1 MSEGNSLKKGIA
13 GLLSATVLAM
23 AFVMYIS
30 ADTNPPTLGC
40 QGFELR
46 TMADGSVQMQVT
58 VYVDQLEN
66 SSGAAFYLDYNQTY
80 LTPSNQTTNA
90 PIVNT
95 GLTADETFFAPDKE
109 LYTPASGAWEN
120 PFEPSISVAGQS
132 HDYCRV
138 DTQAGYIAMDL
149 KVKQSLSGGKL
160 KQVQVSPKEAAT
172 VFDAS
177 AAPVT
182 LGTLSFRVE
191 PEYLPRIVEL
201 FDGITEN
208 ESPTKNGEF
217 LIQFRAKETAVEP
230 WQISAYEPTPNSHY
244 HNLVSFTKDSTDGHR
259 GRGIFT
265 FRVPQT
271 VISVEAAE
279 RDVVVDAYQAYHE
292 GTDKDLSNLLRK
304 YSPMVTA
311 TYADGSR
318 VNYIMPWGLED
329 DTTANLNYGY
339 TPYRYNGSTPD
350 HLGAQI
356 TAYDPTGN
364 VAVGETPDYIVQQY
378 FYYQTGV
385 DDSGAPVYKRHPVP
399 ITATVAVTPITLTGV
414 SCEDQE
420 RSYGL
425 TPALLSNVNTI
436 SDLKLPTRAR
446 LSTDITPDGASL
458 MMDIPGWKSANA
470 VSSWPEGTLNTLI
483 ADGETDVH
491 WPTTD
496 DSGKLEEVK
505 AKRLGDYSFV
515 MSSTMGGTAEE
526 KFSATE
532 IKAAYPWLTVP
543 GDWDGGLTVVRK
555 LQDAT
560 VYTDAAGY
568 PIQHLS
574 TSTDNTNGQP
584 VLKIQ
589 AAKGN
594 GQPEANLSAAT
605 KFRVR
610 LPDGTQLDESWFVPA
625 SGGTS
630 YANSVWAT
638 EPISG
643 LGTMGVAG
651 MNVILQPGDLN
662 ATDAYA
668 EQRELLR
675 RYINLGG
682 WFHVSLREDADHEW
696 SDFIPVYVPPRA
708 NAYTQN
714 AEYYFIGDNRG
725 LYDYPGTLG
734 ATVILPR
741 GEFVPLAS
749 DGTYLYKNE
758 NNKPIYVRAD
768 GIETVDPETGGVKN
782 RLKADR
788 YGVTTTYD
796 GTTGRDGGRLYT
808 FSVEAWNN
816 KTNSLSA
823 IIHGKTYSD
832 ITQYGPDALKSPATY
847 AAYGEVLN
855 VDGRTAAMRFHEPDT
870 TPAQTGE
877 QVSLTGVGTGLSTD
891 VAGNVTLVTYD
902 TQKEGYT
909 ARQEVTLTL
918 KNTGTVPLYGLDID
932 TVTDA
937 GAADKGG
944 DGGDHFRLL
953 KPLAS
958 FLAPGQSTTF
968 TLSYQF
974 ELKHKDASAAV
985 LDYIDTLYLTS
996 SSHPNAADPLL
1007 AFDAKFRVSD
1017 QDIHRVTVKY
1027 TPAAGQMG
1035 TAGTIMG
1042 EIRYST
1048 PAPGDPAY
1056 VMDFTPGSYTYTQ
1069 GEPVYI
1075 SALPVDEYTIKSITY
1090 TYPGMTSTTP
1100 EIPDD
1105 YTSGD
1110 GTAAAEI
1117 PDPYLVYSFDMP
1129 AADVVV
1135 EVVYE
1140 ESIYSKLRLS
1150 AMVDYS
1156 AISDTL
1162 LKPGVT
1168 LPAAENTFQV
1178 YQKAFTAKEL
1188 ADAKQ
1193 FADDS
1198 AGNRTAAEYL
1208 ARVGRAD
1215 SDSFNPSN
1223 DQYLVVIPADAAYSQ
1238 VEVTL
1243 KQVNTLIAGNSNIT
1257 PVNVTMELLRA
1268 DLTDAGRDFLDVY
1281 PNPNDTPGDTATPT
1295 VHYSK
1300 SFASPEQGKSAY
1312 VRVTTSYKNPKD
1324 GITIYRYYY
1333 LEIHRKTDEIE
1344 AKLKY
1349 GNSPYGMILNASN
1362 IPGPDATGAGS
1373 KKEEALT
1380 QFVDNHFSFAGLANE
1395 FVPKVVQGKP
1405 QAQLH
1410 YWSEAWV
1417 PQGSLYEPE
1426 SDTDLGDYHSE
1437 KNLDLDPVA
1446 LFVLSTEGFNEPGI
1460 VEIKDSSGR
1469 AVDPAKI
1476 TRYVDVVL
1484 LDAAE
1489 TAQAD
1494 RFAEPAA
1501 GDEDRVGWRIPLGMA
1516 DQPAVAG
1523 GWVQA
1528 LKRDIDPETGDYRK
1542 DADGNYI
1549 YVQKKDPATGEPQVD
1564 VNGAPVYETQ
1574 SIQLRPGVYDMV
1586 YSFLDYD
1593 GKTLL
1598 TSVTRPL
1605 VILPPVG
1612 DVNADGTVDADDERA
1627 VKARVTDPPG
1637 YSALG
1642 YASGNVFRYR
1652 SCDTN
1657 NDRNINNIDAN
1668 VLRAYTSGDIL
1679 RFYLV
1684 TGYIG

>member
-1 MSEGNSLKKGIA
+1 MRERKSLKRGIT
-13 GLLSATVLAM
+13 GLLAATVLAA
-23 AFVMYIS
+23 AFTVYIS
-30 ADTNPPTLGC
+30 ATESNKPTLLFEGA
-40 QGFELR
+40 ELR
-46 TMADGSVQMQVT
+46 TMEDGTVQMLFT
-58 VYVDQLEN
+58 VYVDHLKD
-66 SSGAAFYLDYNQTY
+66 SSGASFFLDYNKNY
-80 LTPSNQTTNA
+80 LALSDQTTNE
-90 PIVNT
+90 PISGI
-95 GLTADETFFAPDKE
+95 GLMDNDRFFAPDPDFYK
-109 LYTPASGAWEN
+109 PNEN
-120 PFEPSISVAGQS
+120 PFQARPDMGQS
-132 HDYCRV
+132 VTYYSRC
-138 DTQAGYIAMDL
+138 DTNGAYIAMNLVALQDIE
-149 KVKQSLSGGKL
+149 GGKL
-160 KQVQVSPKEAAT
+160 KKIPVGMAVDEDAA
-172 VFDAS
+172 VFDSSVEKVA
-177 AAPVT
+177 
-182 LGTLSFRVE
+182 LGTISFQVK
-191 PEYLPRIVEL
+191 PEYLPTVVEL
-201 FDGITEN
+201 FQGINDQED
-208 ESPTKNGEF
+208 PTKNGNF
-217 LIQFRAKETAVEP
+217 LIKPRTTPEMQAEP
-230 WQISAYEPTPNSHY
+230 WQINAYERIEGGYVYSHHSY
-244 HNLVSFTKDSTDGHR
+244 TKDAADGYA
-259 GRGIFT
+259 GRAAFT
-265 FRVPQT
+265 FDFPQT
-271 VISVEAAE
+271 IISIEAAE
-279 RDVVVDAYQAYHE
+279 RNVVVDAYQAYHD
-292 GTDKDLSNLLRK
+292 GTDADLANLLRK

-329 DTTANLNYGY
+329 DTTAKLNYGY
-339 TPYRYNGSTPD
+339 KPYLYDGSAPG
-350 HLGAQI
+350 HLGASM

-364 VAVGETPDYIVQQY
+364 AAAGETPDYIVQQY
-378 FYYQTGV
+378 FYYQTGI
-385 DDSGAPVYKRHPVP
+385 DESGEPVYKRHPVP
-399 ITATVAVTPITLTGV
+399 ITATVAITPITLTGV

-420 RSYGL
+420 LSYGL
-425 TPALLSNVNTI
+425 TSTMLSKVTTI

-446 LSTDITPDGASL
+446 LTTDITPDGASL

-470 VSSWPEGTLNTLI
+470 DSVWPAGTLDTLI
-483 ADGETDVH
+483 ADNCSDKSIH
-491 WPTTD
+491 WPTLA
-496 DSGKLEEVK
+496 DSGNLEAVK
-505 AKRLGDYSFV
+505 TYRLGDYSFV

-526 KFSATE
+526 KYSAAE

-543 GDWDGGLTVVRK
+543 GDWDGGLTAIRK

-605 KFRVR
+605 EFRVR
-610 LPDGTQLDESWFVPA
+610 LPDGTQLDEGWFVPA

-630 YANSVWAT
+630 YANSAWIM
-638 EPISG
+638 EPTSG
-643 LGTMGVAG
+643 LGTLGMTG
-651 MNVILQPGDLN
+651 MNIILQPGDLN

-682 WFHVSLREDADHEW
+682 WFHVSLREDGGHAW

-734 ATVILPR
+734 TTVILPR

-768 GIETVDPETGGVKN
+768 GSETVDPETGGVKN

-788 YGVTTTYD
+788 YGVPTTYD

-808 FSVEAWNN
+808 FSVKAWNN
-816 KTNSLSA
+816 KTYNLSA

-847 AAYGEVLN
+847 AAYGQVLN
-855 VDGRTAAMRFHEPDT
+855 VDNRTATMRFHEPDT
-870 TPAQTGE
+870 TLAQTGE
-877 QVSLTGVGTGLSTD
+877 QVSLTGTGPGLSTD

-937 GAADKGG
+937 GAADKGS

-968 TLSYQF
+968 TLTYQF
-974 ELKHKDASAAV
+974 DLKHKDASSAV
-985 LDYIDTLYLTS
+985 LDYIDTIYLTS
-996 SSHPNAADPLL
+996 SSHPTAADPLL

-1017 QDIHRVTVKY
+1017 KDVHRVTVKY
-1027 TPAAGQMG
+1027 TPPAGEMG
-1035 TAGTIMG
+1035 TAGTIIG
-1042 EIRYST
+1042 EIKYSN
-1048 PAPGDPAY
+1048 PAPGNPAY

-1069 GEPVYI
+1069 GETVYL

-1090 TYPGMTSTTP
+1090 TYPGMVSATP
-1100 EIPDD
+1100 EIPDS
-1105 YTSGD
+1105 YNPGD
-1110 GTAAAEI
+1110 GTATAEI

-1156 AISDTL
+1156 ATSDTL
-1162 LKPGVT
+1162 LKPGT
-1168 LPAAENTFQV
+1168 NSPAAENTFAV
-1178 YQKAFTAKEL
+1178 YQKAFTAQEL
-1188 ADAKQ
+1188 ADAAQ
-1193 FADDS
+1193 FAADS

-1215 SDSFNPSN
+1215 SSSFDPSN
-1223 DQYLVVIPADAAYSQ
+1223 DQYLVVIPADATVSQ

-1243 KQVNTLIAGNSNIT
+1243 KQVNTLIAGNLDIGPIT
-1257 PVNVTMELLRA
+1257 VTMELLPA
-1268 DLTDAGRDFLDVY
+1268 DITNSGSTSLPVTL
-1281 PNPNDTPGDTATPT
+1281 PQGDTATPT
-1295 VHYSK
+1295 VHYSA

-1312 VRVTTSYKNPKD
+1312 VRVTTSYTEN
-1324 GITIYRYYY
+1324 TNTTYRYYY

-1349 GNSPYGMILNASN
+1349 GNSPYGMILNATN

-1373 KKEEALT
+1373 KKETALT

-1417 PQGSLYEPE
+1417 PQGSRYEPE
-1426 SDTDLGDYHSE
+1426 SETALGDYHAD

-1446 LFVLSTEGFNEPGI
+1446 LFVLSTEGFTEPGI

-1494 RFAEPAA
+1494 RFVEPAA
-1501 GDEDRVGWRIPLGMA
+1501 GDEGRIGWRIPLGMA
-1516 DQPAVAG
+1516 DQPAVAA

-1528 LKRDIDPETGDYRK
+1528 LKRDTDPATGDYLK
-1542 DADGNYI
+1542 DTDGNYI

-1612 DVNADGTVDADDERA
+1612 DVNADGTVDAVDERA
-1627 VKARVTDPPG
+1627 VKARVTDPLG
-1637 YSALG
+1637 YTALG

-1668 VLRAYTSGDIL
+1668 VLRAYTGGDIL

-1684 TGYIG
+1684 TDYVG

>member
-30 ADTNPPTLGC
+30 ADTNPPTLGF

-46 TMADGSVQMQVT
+46 TMADGSVQMQVA

-80 LTPSNQTTNA
+80 LTPSNQMTNA
-90 PIVNT
+90 PISST
-95 GLTADETFFAPDKE
+95 GLTADETFFEPDKE
-109 LYTPASGAWEN
+109 LYIPASGDWEN
-120 PFEPSISVAGQS
+120 PFESRIGAAGQS

-138 DTQAGYIAMDL
+138 DTQVGYIAMDL

-160 KQVQVSPKEAAT
+160 KQVQVSPREAAT
-172 VFDAS
+172 VFDAGT
-177 AAPVT
+177 APVT

-191 PEYLPRIVEL
+191 PEYLPHIVEL
-201 FDGITEN
+201 FGGITEN
-208 ESPTKNGEF
+208 EIPIKNGEF
-217 LIQFRAKETAVEP
+217 LIRFRAEETAVEP
-230 WQISAYEPTPNSHY
+230 WQISAYEPVPNSYY
-244 HNLVSFTKDSTDGHR
+244 HNLVNFTKDSTDGHR
-259 GRGIFT
+259 GRGVFT
-265 FRVPQT
+265 FRFPQT
-271 VISVEAAE
+271 IISIEAAE
-279 RDVVVDAYQAYHE
+279 RNVVVDAYQAYHD
-292 GTDKDLSNLLRK
+292 GTDADLTNLLRK

-329 DTTANLNYGY
+329 DVTADLNYGY
-339 TPYRYNGSTPD
+339 TPYLYDSGAPG

-356 TAYDPTGN
+356 TAYDSTGN
-364 VAVGETPDYIVQQY
+364 VAAGETPDYIVQQY
-378 FYYQTGV
+378 FCYQTGV
-385 DDSGAPVYKRHPVP
+385 DENGKPVYKRHPVP
-399 ITATVAVTPITLTGV
+399 ITATVAITPITLTGV

-425 TPALLSNVNTI
+425 TSTMLSKVTTI

-446 LSTDITPDGASL
+446 LTTDITPDGASL
-458 MMDIPGWKSANA
+458 VMDIPGWKSANA
-470 VSSWPEGTLNTLI
+470 DSVWPTGTLDTLI
-483 ADGETDVH
+483 ADGTTDVH

-555 LQDAT
+555 LQDVT

-605 KFRVR
+605 EFRVR

-630 YANSVWAT
+630 YANSAWIM
-638 EPISG
+638 EPTSG
-643 LGTMGVAG
+643 LGTLGVTG
-651 MNVILQPGDLN
+651 MNIILQPGDLN

-668 EQRELLR
+668 GQRELLR
-675 RYINLGG
+675 RHINLGG

-734 ATVILPR
+734 TTVILPR

-768 GIETVDPETGGVKN
+768 GSETVDPETGGVKN

-816 KTNSLSA
+816 KANGLSA

-847 AAYGEVLN
+847 AAYGQVLN
-855 VDGRTAAMRFHEPDT
+855 VDNRTATMRFHEPDT
-870 TPAQTGE
+870 TPAQIGE

-968 TLSYQF
+968 TLTYQF
-974 ELKHKDASAAV
+974 DLKHKDASSAV
-985 LDYIDTLYLTS
+985 LDYIDTIYLTS
-996 SSHPNAADPLL
+996 SSHPTAADPLL

-1017 QDIHRVTVKY
+1017 QDVHRVTVKY
-1027 TPAAGQMG
+1027 TPSAGEMG
-1035 TAGTIMG
+1035 TAGTIIG
-1042 EIRYST
+1042 EIKYSN
-1048 PAPGDPAY
+1048 PAPGNPAC

-1069 GEPVYI
+1069 GETVYL

-1090 TYPGMTSTTP
+1090 TYPGMISATP
-1100 EIPDD
+1100 EIPDS
-1105 YTSGD
+1105 YNPGD
-1110 GTAAAEI
+1110 GIATAEI

-1150 AMVDYS
+1150 AIVDYS
-1156 AISDTL
+1156 ATSDTL
-1162 LKPGVT
+1162 LKPGT
-1168 LPAAENTFQV
+1168 NPPAAENTFAV
-1178 YQKAFTAKEL
+1178 YQKAFTAQEL
-1188 ADAKQ
+1188 ADAAQ
-1193 FADDS
+1193 FAADS

-1208 ARVGRAD
+1208 ARVGRAY
-1215 SDSFNPSN
+1215 SSSFDPSN
-1223 DQYLVVIPADAAYSQ
+1223 DQYLVVIPADATVSQ

-1243 KQVNTLIAGNSNIT
+1243 KQVNTLIAGNLDIGPIT
-1257 PVNVTMELLRA
+1257 VTMELLPA
-1268 DLTDAGRDFLDVY
+1268 DITNSGSTSLPVTL
-1281 PNPNDTPGDTATPT
+1281 PQGDTATPT
-1295 VHYSK
+1295 VHYSA

-1312 VRVTTSYKNPKD
+1312 VRVTTSYTEN
-1324 GITIYRYYY
+1324 TNTTYRYYY

-1349 GNSPYGMILNASN
+1349 GNSPYGMILNATN

-1373 KKEEALT
+1373 KKETALT
-1380 QFVDNHFSFAGLANE
+1380 QFVDNRFSFDGLADE
-1395 FVPKVVQGKP
+1395 FVPKVVQGKL

-1417 PQGSLYEPE
+1417 PQGSRYEPE
-1426 SDTDLGDYHSE
+1426 SETALGDYHAD

-1446 LFVLSTEGFNEPGI
+1446 LFVLSTEGFTEPGI

-1494 RFAEPAA
+1494 RFVEPAA
-1501 GDEDRVGWRIPLGMA
+1501 GEEGRIGWRIPLGMA
-1516 DQPAVAG
+1516 DQPAVAA

-1528 LKRDIDPETGDYRK
+1528 LKRDTDPATGDYLK
-1542 DADGNYI
+1542 DTDGNYI

-1612 DVNADGTVDADDERA
+1612 DVNADGTVDAVDERA
-1627 VKARVTDPPG
+1627 VKARVTDPLG
-1637 YSALG
+1637 YTALG

-1668 VLRAYTSGDIL
+1668 VLRAYTGGDIL

-1684 TGYIG
+1684 TDYVG